1 MVELSNFAEEFL
13 DEILEVLWVQLEE
26 EGREWAVRDEIMVGS
41 SPVYEESIT
50 VLEKKG
56 LVRVEKDRVQLTEE
70 GFEEARRTIRRHR
83 LSERMFQDIFEVTDE
98 MEEVACRFE
107 HMLIR
112 PELEE
117 KICELLGHP
126 RSCPHG
132 RSIPTG
138 ECCLRAQTRVDQM
151 VVPMSNLRQGETGAI
166 AYVQTGDSERLKKLM
181 ALGIL
186 PGESVT
192 LQRRYPSFVFTV
204 GRSRYAVD
212 QDMAQA
218 IYVKRLGRERKS
230 EPGSEDAD
238 KAG

>member
-1 MVELSNFAEEFL
+1 MIELSNIAEEFL

-26 EGREWAVRDEIMVGS
+26 GGKESVSLDEIVVGTT
-41 SPVYEESIT
+41 PVYEEPIK

-56 LVRVEKDRVQLTEE
+56 LVKVDGGQIQLTDS

-83 LSERMFQDIFEVTDE
+83 LSERMFLDIFEITEDE
-98 MEEVACRFE
+98 IEEVACRFE
-107 HMLIR
+107 HLLIR

-126 RSCPHG
+126 RSCPHE
-132 RSIPTG
+132 RSIPIG
-138 ECCLRAQTRVDQM
+138 DCCHRAQTRVDQM
-151 VVPMSNLRQGETGAI
+151 VVPMSNLRQGESGAI
-166 AYVQTGDSERLKKLM
+166 AYVHTGDSERLKKLL

-204 GRSRYAVD
+204 GQSRYAVD
-212 QDMAQA
+212 EGMAQA
-218 IYVKRLGRERKS
+218 IYVKRIGLEEGVK
-230 EPGSEDAD
+230 
-238 KAG
+238 

>member
-13 DEILEVLWVQLEE
+13 EEILEVLWVKLEE
-26 EGREWAVRDEIMVGS
+26 EGLESVSLEDIVVGS
-41 SPVYEESIT
+41 SPVYGESIA

-56 LVRVEKDRVQLTEE
+56 LVKTVGDKIQLTDS
-70 GFEEARRTIRRHR
+70 GFEESRRTIRRHR
-83 LSERMFQDIFEVTDE
+83 LSERMFLDIFEITEDE
-98 MEEVACRFE
+98 IEEVACRFE
-107 HMLIR
+107 HLLIR

-126 RSCPHG
+126 RTCPHN
-132 RSIPTG
+132 RSIPMG
-138 ECCLRAQTRVDQM
+138 ECCLRAQTQVDQR
-151 VVPMSNLRQGETGAI
+151 VVPMSNLRQGESGAI
-166 AYVQTGDSERLKKLM
+166 AYVHTGDSEKLKKLM

-212 QDMAQA
+212 EGMAEA
-218 IYVKRLGRERKS
+218 IYVKRV
-230 EPGSEDAD
+230 GSQDS
-238 KAG
+238 KAL

>member
-1 MVELSNFAEEFL
+1 MVELSNVAEEFL

-26 EGREWAVRDEIMVGS
+26 GGKESVTLDEIVVGTT
-41 SPVYEESIT
+41 PVYKEPIAL
-50 VLEKKG
+50 LEKKG
-56 LVRVEKDRVQLTEE
+56 LVRVDGDKIQLTDL

-83 LSERMFQDIFEVTDE
+83 LSERMFLDIFEITEDE
-98 MEEVACRFE
+98 IEEVACRFE

-126 RSCPHG
+126 RSCPHE
-132 RSIPTG
+132 RFIPIG
-138 ECCLRAQTRVDQM
+138 ECCHRAQTRVDQK
-151 VVPMSNLRQGETGAI
+151 VVPMSNLRQGESGAI

-204 GRSRYAVD
+204 GQSRYAVD
-212 QDMAQA
+212 EGMASA
-218 IYVKRLGRERKS
+218 IYVKRVDPEELKT
-230 EPGSEDAD
+230 A
-238 KAG
+238 

>member
-1 MVELSNFAEEFL
+1 MIELTNLAEEFL
-13 DEILEVLWVQLEE
+13 DEILEILWVELEE
-26 EGREWAVRDEIMVGS
+26 GGKESVTLDEIVVGS
-41 SPVYEESIT
+41 VPVLQEPIT
-50 VLEKKG
+50 VLKNKG
-56 LVRVEKDRVQLTEE
+56 LVKVDGDQIQLTDS

-83 LSERMFQDIFEVTDE
+83 LSERMFLDIFEIKEDE
-98 MEEVACRFE
+98 IEEVACRFE

-126 RSCPHG
+126 RSCPHD
-132 RSIPTG
+132 RAIPIG
-138 ECCLRAQTRVDQM
+138 DCCHRAQTRVDQM
-151 VVPMSNLRQGETGAI
+151 VVPMSNLRQGESGAI

-204 GRSRYAVD
+204 GQSRYAVD
-212 QDMAQA
+212 EGMAAA
-218 IYVKRLGRERKS
+218 IYVKRVVPEEGQ
-230 EPGSEDAD
+230 GA
-238 KAG
+238 

>member
-1 MVELSNFAEEFL
+1 MIELTNLAEEFL
-13 DEILEVLWVQLEE
+13 DEILEILWVKLEE
-26 EGREWAVRDEIMVGS
+26 GGKESVTLDEIVVGTV
-41 SPVYEESIT
+41 PVLQEPIT
-50 VLEKKG
+50 VLKNKG
-56 LVRVEKDRVQLTEE
+56 FVKVDGDQIQLTDS

-83 LSERMFQDIFEVTDE
+83 LSERMFLDIFEIKEDE
-98 MEEVACRFE
+98 IEEVACRFE

-126 RSCPHG
+126 RSCPHD
-132 RSIPTG
+132 RAIPIG
-138 ECCLRAQTRVDQM
+138 DCCHRAQTRVDQM
-151 VVPMSNLRQGETGAI
+151 VVPMSNLRQGESGAI

-204 GRSRYAVD
+204 GQSRYAVD
-212 QDMAQA
+212 EGMAAA
-218 IYVKRLGRERKS
+218 IYVKRVVS
-230 EPGSEDAD
+230 EEGKTP
-238 KAG
+238 

>member
-1 MVELSNFAEEFL
+1 MIELSKIAEEFL

-26 EGREWAVRDEIMVGS
+26 GGKESVSLDEIVVGTT
-41 SPVYEESIT
+41 PVYEEPIK

-56 LVRVEKDRVQLTEE
+56 LIKVDGDQIQLTDS

-83 LSERMFQDIFEVTDE
+83 LSERMFLDIFEITEDE
-98 MEEVACRFE
+98 IEEVACRFE
-107 HMLIR
+107 HLLIR

-126 RSCPHG
+126 RSCPHE
-132 RSIPTG
+132 RSIPIG
-138 ECCLRAQTRVDQM
+138 DCCHRAETRVDQM
-151 VVPMSNLRQGETGAI
+151 VVPMSNLRQGESGAI
-166 AYVQTGDSERLKKLM
+166 AYVHTGDSERLKKLL

-204 GRSRYAVD
+204 GQSRYAVD
-212 QDMAQA
+212 EGMAAA
-218 IYVKRLGRERKS
+218 IYVKRIGLEEGVK
-230 EPGSEDAD
+230 
-238 KAG
+238 

>member
-13 DEILEVLWVQLEE
+13 EEILEVLWVKLQEGGLES
-26 EGREWAVRDEIMVGS
+26 VSMKDIVVGT
-41 SPVYEESIT
+41 SPVYRESID

-56 LVRVEKDRVQLTEE
+56 LVTAVGDQIQLTDS

-83 LSERMFQDIFEVTDE
+83 LSERMFLDIFEITEDE
-98 MEEVACRFE
+98 IEEVACRFE
-107 HMLIR
+107 HLLIR

-126 RSCPHG
+126 RSCPHD
-132 RSIPTG
+132 RAIPIG
-138 ECCLRAQTRVDQM
+138 ECCHRAETQVDQR
-151 VVPMSNLRQGETGAI
+151 VVPMSKLRQGESGAI
-166 AYVQTGDSERLKKLM
+166 AYVHTGDSDKLKKLM

-212 QDMAQA
+212 EGMAEA
-218 IYVKRLGRERKS
+218 IYVKRV
-230 EPGSEDAD
+230 GSEDS
-238 KAG
+238 KAL

>member
-1 MVELSNFAEEFL
+1 MLELSNLAVEFL
-13 DEILEVLWVQLEE
+13 DEILEILWVKLEE
-26 EGREWAVRDEIMVGS
+26 GGKESVSREEIVVGS
-41 SPVYEESIT
+41 SPVFEEPIS

-56 LVRVEKDRVQLTEE
+56 LVKVEGDQIRLTDS

-83 LSERMFQDIFEVTDE
+83 LSERMFLDIFEIKEDE

-126 RSCPHG
+126 RSCPHD
-132 RSIPTG
+132 RSIPIG
-138 ECCLRAQTRVDQM
+138 DCCHRAQTRVDQM
-151 VVPMSNLRQGETGAI
+151 VVPMSNLRQGESGAI
-166 AYVQTGDSERLKKLM
+166 AYVHTGDSERLKKLM

-204 GRSRYAVD
+204 GQSRYAVD
-212 QDMAQA
+212 EGMAAA
-218 IYVKRLGRERKS
+218 IYIKRVDS
-230 EPGSEDAD
+230 EEGVIS
-238 KAG
+238 

>member
-1 MVELSNFAEEFL
+1 MVELSNVAEEFL

-26 EGREWAVRDEIMVGS
+26 GGKESVTLDEIVVGTT
-41 SPVYEESIT
+41 PVYKEPIAL
-50 VLEKKG
+50 LEKKG
-56 LVRVEKDRVQLTEE
+56 LVKVDGDKIQLTDL

-83 LSERMFQDIFEVTDE
+83 LSERMFLDIFEITEDE
-98 MEEVACRFE
+98 IEEVACRFE

-126 RSCPHG
+126 RSCPHE
-132 RSIPTG
+132 RFIPIG
-138 ECCLRAQTRVDQM
+138 ECCHRAQTRVDQK
-151 VVPMSNLRQGETGAI
+151 VVPMSNLRQGESGAI

-204 GRSRYAVD
+204 GQSRYAVD
-212 QDMAQA
+212 EGMASA
-218 IYVKRLGRERKS
+218 IYVKRVDPEELKT
-230 EPGSEDAD
+230 A
-238 KAG
+238 

>member
-13 DEILEVLWVQLEE
+13 DEILEILWVKLEE
-26 EGREWAVRDEIMVGS
+26 GGEESVSRKEIVVGS
-41 SPVYEESIT
+41 TAVHEESFT
-50 VLEKKG
+50 VLEKMG
-56 LVRVEKDRVQLTEE
+56 LVKLDGERVQLTEA

-83 LSERMFQDIFEVTDE
+83 LSERMFLDIFEITEDQIE
-98 MEEVACRFE
+98 DVACRFE

-126 RSCPHG
+126 RSCPHN
-132 RSIPTG
+132 RSIPMG
-138 ECCLRAQTRVDQM
+138 DCCIRAQALVDQR
-151 VVPMSNLRQGETGAI
+151 VVPMSNLRQGESGAI
-166 AYVQTGDSERLKKLM
+166 AYVHTGDSERLKKLM

-204 GRSRYAVD
+204 GQSRYAVD
-212 QDMAQA
+212 EGMAEA
-218 IYVKRLGRERKS
+218 IYVKRGDSDEGRS
-230 EPGSEDAD
+230 A
-238 KAG
+238 

>member
-13 DEILEVLWVQLEE
+13 DEILEVLWVKLEE
-26 EGREWAVRDEIMVGS
+26 EGAQSVARQDIVIGS
-41 SPVYEESIT
+41 TTVYEESIT

-56 LVRVEKDRVQLTEE
+56 LVTVHDEQIQLTDL

-83 LSERMFQDIFEVTDE
+83 LSERMFVDIFDIKEE
-98 MEEVACRFE
+98 EIEEVACRFE

-132 RSIPTG
+132 RSIPVG
-138 ECCLRAQTRVDQM
+138 ACCHRAETRVDQK
-151 VVPMSNLRQGETGAI
+151 VVPMSDLRQGEKGAI
-166 AYVQTGDSERLKKLM
+166 AYVHTGDSEKLKKLM

-212 QDMAQA
+212 AGMAEA
-218 IYVKRLGRERKS
+218 IYVKRT
-230 EPGSEDAD
+230 GSEDV
-238 KAG
+238 KTP

>member
-1 MVELSNFAEEFL
+1 MVELSNVAEEFL
-13 DEILEVLWVQLEE
+13 DEILEVLWVKLEE
-26 EGREWAVRDEIMVGS
+26 GGKEFVTLDEIVVGTT
-41 SPVYEESIT
+41 PVYEEPIK

-56 LVRVEKDRVQLTEE
+56 LVKVDGDQIQLTDS

-83 LSERMFQDIFEVTDE
+83 LSERMFLDIFEITEDE
-98 MEEVACRFE
+98 IEEVACRFE

-126 RSCPHG
+126 RSCPHD
-132 RSIPTG
+132 RAIPIG
-138 ECCLRAQTRVDQM
+138 DCCHRAQTRVDQM
-151 VVPMSNLRQGETGAI
+151 VVPMSNLRQGESGAI
-166 AYVQTGDSERLKKLM
+166 AYVHTGDSERLKKLM

-204 GRSRYAVD
+204 GQSRYAVD
-212 QDMAQA
+212 EGMASA
-218 IYVKRLGRERKS
+218 IYVKRVGLEEVAK
-230 EPGSEDAD
+230 
-238 KAG
+238 

>member
-13 DEILEVLWVQLEE
+13 EEILEVLWVKLEE
-26 EGREWAVRDEIMVGS
+26 GGQESVTREEIIIGT
-41 SPVYEESIT
+41 SPVYGESIA

-56 LVRVEKDRVQLTEE
+56 LVTVDEDRIQLTDT

-83 LSERMFQDIFEVTDE
+83 LSERMFLDIFEITEDE
-98 MEEVACRFE
+98 IEEVACRFE

-126 RSCPHG
+126 RSCPHE
-132 RSIPTG
+132 RAIPIG
-138 ECCLRAQTRVDQM
+138 DCCHRAQTQVDQR
-151 VVPMSNLRQGETGAI
+151 VVPMSNLRQGESGAI
-166 AYVQTGDSERLKKLM
+166 AYVHTGDSERLKKLM

-212 QDMAQA
+212 EGMASA
-218 IYVKRLGRERKS
+218 IYVKRVAAE
-230 EPGSEDAD
+230 
-238 KAG
+238 AGETS

>member
-1 MVELSNFAEEFL
+1 MVELANFAEEFL
-13 DEILEVLWVQLEE
+13 DEVLEVLWIQLEE
-26 EGREWAVRDEIMVGS
+26 GGKESVSLDEIVVGTT
-41 SPVYEESIT
+41 PVYKESID

-56 LVRVEKDRVQLTEE
+56 LIKVDGERIQLTDS

-83 LSERMFQDIFEVTDE
+83 LSERMFLDIFEITEDE
-98 MEEVACRFE
+98 IEEVACRFE
-107 HMLIR
+107 HILIR

-126 RSCPHG
+126 RSCPHN
-132 RSIPTG
+132 RAIPIG
-138 ECCLRAQTRVDQM
+138 ECCHRAQTRVDQK
-151 VVPMSNLRQGETGAI
+151 VVPMSNLRQGESGAI
-166 AYVQTGDSERLKKLM
+166 AYVHTGDSEKLKKLM

-212 QDMAQA
+212 EGMAEA
-218 IYVKRLGRERKS
+218 IYVKRVEVQS
-230 EPGSEDAD
+230 
-238 KAG
+238 

>member
-1 MVELSNFAEEFL
+1 MVELSNVAEEFL
-13 DEILEVLWVQLEE
+13 DEILEVLWVKLEE
-26 EGREWAVRDEIMVGS
+26 GGKEFVTLDEIVVGTT
-41 SPVYEESIT
+41 PVYEEPIK

-56 LVRVEKDRVQLTEE
+56 LVKVDGDQIQLTDS

-83 LSERMFQDIFEVTDE
+83 LSERMFLDIFEITEDE
-98 MEEVACRFE
+98 IEEVACRFE

-126 RSCPHG
+126 RSCPHD
-132 RSIPTG
+132 RAIPIG
-138 ECCLRAQTRVDQM
+138 DCCHRAETRVDQM
-151 VVPMSNLRQGETGAI
+151 VVPMSNLRQGESGAI
-166 AYVQTGDSERLKKLM
+166 AYVHTGDSERLKKLM

-204 GRSRYAVD
+204 GQSRYAVD
-212 QDMAQA
+212 EGMASA
-218 IYVKRLGRERKS
+218 IYVKRVGLEEVAK
-230 EPGSEDAD
+230 
-238 KAG
+238 

>member
-13 DEILEVLWVQLEE
+13 EEILEVLWVKLEE
-26 EGREWAVRDEIMVGS
+26 EGLESLTLEDIVVGS
-41 SPVYEESIT
+41 SPVYGESID

-56 LVRVEKDRVQLTEE
+56 LVQTQGDQIQLTDT

-83 LSERMFQDIFEVTDE
+83 LSERMFLDMFEITEDE
-98 MEEVACRFE
+98 IEDVACRFE
-107 HMLIR
+107 HLLIR

-126 RSCPHG
+126 RSCPHD
-132 RSIPTG
+132 RTIPVG
-138 ECCLRAQTRVDQM
+138 ECCLRAQTRVDQR
-151 VVPMSNLRQGETGAI
+151 VVPMSKLRQGESGAI
-166 AYVQTGDSERLKKLM
+166 AYVHTGDSDKLKKLM

-186 PGESVT
+186 PGESVI

-212 QDMAQA
+212 ESMAEA
-218 IYVKRLGRERKS
+218 IYVKREKADVEERMENRE
-230 EPGSEDAD
+230 
-238 KAG
+238 

>member
-1 MVELSNFAEEFL
+1 MVELSNVAEEFL
-13 DEILEVLWVQLEE
+13 DEILEVLWVKLEE
-26 EGREWAVRDEIMVGS
+26 GGKEFVTLDEIVVGTT
-41 SPVYEESIT
+41 PVYEEPIK

-56 LVRVEKDRVQLTEE
+56 LVKVDGDQIQLTDS

-83 LSERMFQDIFEVTDE
+83 LSERMFLDIFEITEDE
-98 MEEVACRFE
+98 IEEVACRFE

-126 RSCPHG
+126 RSCPHD
-132 RSIPTG
+132 RAIPIG
-138 ECCLRAQTRVDQM
+138 DCCHRAQTRVDQM
-151 VVPMSNLRQGETGAI
+151 VVPMSNLRQGESGAI
-166 AYVQTGDSERLKKLM
+166 AYVHTGDSERLKKLM

-204 GRSRYAVD
+204 GQSRYAVD
-212 QDMAQA
+212 EGMAAA
-218 IYVKRLGRERKS
+218 IYVKR
-230 EPGSEDAD
+230 AD
-238 KAG
+238 LEEGAK

>member
-1 MVELSNFAEEFL
+1 MVELSNVAEEFL
-13 DEILEVLWVQLEE
+13 DEILEVLWVKLEE
-26 EGREWAVRDEIMVGS
+26 GGKEFVTLDEIVVGTT
-41 SPVYEESIT
+41 PVYEEPIK

-56 LVRVEKDRVQLTEE
+56 LVKVDGDQIQLTDS

-83 LSERMFQDIFEVTDE
+83 LSERMFLDIFEITEDE
-98 MEEVACRFE
+98 IEEVACRFE

-126 RSCPHG
+126 RSCPHD
-132 RSIPTG
+132 RAIPIG
-138 ECCLRAQTRVDQM
+138 DCCHRAQTRVDQM
-151 VVPMSNLRQGETGAI
+151 VVPMSNLRQGESGAI
-166 AYVQTGDSERLKKLM
+166 AYVHTGDSERLKKLM

-204 GRSRYAVD
+204 GQSRYAVD
-212 QDMAQA
+212 EGMAAA
-218 IYVKRLGRERKS
+218 IYVKRVGLEEIAK
-230 EPGSEDAD
+230 
-238 KAG
+238 